1 MKGGEHKIQIR
12 HRRLIDTRIFKKL
25 SREKRGISSIFIA
38 IYLSL
43 IGILLISTLFVAQV
57 ISHSSITDYLKIEQ
71 DRRQEYFQ
79 ITRLLTDD
87 DLNFTAIQIKNTGAI
102 TIRIRG
108 LYVGGEFKVD
118 PSSREGDAYI
128 EPKETLNITLLPPV
142 PIDDD
147 ALNAQWIITS
157 ERGTRASELGMNL
170 WEKTSGPIYTP
181 NKFYFGP
188 LMLIFDRFHWKSE
201 DGAWN
206 SGWSI
211 PAKTKDVTWRIL
223 LTNVDNRTITITED
237 SDLSLV
243 GNTGQS
249 NWVLNWYVDP
259 ESTHMTFKPGFYY
272 SVYYKWSSPY
282 SSSDDRIT
290 DISLNPET
298 PCLNFLTFAGSFEEL
313 DGTVTPFG
321 QSIPFEAVLITD

>member
-1 MKGGEHKIQIR
+1 M
-12 HRRLIDTRIFKKL
+12 
-25 SREKRGISSIFIA
+25 
-38 IYLSL
+38 
-43 IGILLISTLFVAQV
+43 
-57 ISHSSITDYLKIEQ
+57 KIEQ